1 MNNALEV
8 TGLTKHYPG
17 FTLDHISFSLPEG
30 CIMGLIGENG
40 AGKTTA
46 LKLILGLA
54 RPDGGSIQ
62 VLGQSGQ
69 DRALREHLGV
79 VMDEC
84 GFPDNLTLG
93 DVEAVLRRCYR
104 TWDALRFQGWAG
116 RFELPRRKPVKAF
129 SRGMRMK
136 LSIAAALSHDSR
148 LLLLD
153 EATSGLD
160 PVVRDE
166 MLDVLR
172 DFIQDERRSVL
183 LSSHI
188 ISDLE
193 KVCDYVTFLHKGRL
207 VLSEPKDELLERYV
221 LARAPEEEL
230 RRIDPAAVVGVRPGA
245 FGAEAL
251 ILRSALPGGMVHQP
265 ATLEDLMLYHI
276 KEGRWQ

>member
-54 RPDGGSIQ
+54 RPDEGGIQ

-104 TWDALRFQGWAG
+104 TWDALRFQGWAD

-230 RRIDPAAVVGVRPGA
+230 RCIDPAAVVGVRPGA

-276 KEGRWQ
+276 KEGR

>member
-54 RPDGGSIQ
+54 RPDEGGIQ

-104 TWDALRFQGWAG
+104 TWDALRFQGWAD

-172 DFIQDERRSVL
+172 DFIQDERRSVF

-230 RRIDPAAVVGVRPGA
+230 RRIDPAAAVGVRPGA

-276 KEGRWQ
+276 KEGR

>member
-54 RPDGGSIQ
+54 RPDGGGIQ

-104 TWDALRFQGWAG
+104 TWDALRFQGWAD

-230 RRIDPAAVVGVRPGA
+230 RRIDPAAVVGVRAGR

-276 KEGRWQ
+276 KEGR

>member
-54 RPDGGSIQ
+54 RPDEGGIQ

-104 TWDALRFQGWAG
+104 TWDALRFQGWAD

-172 DFIQDERRSVL
+172 DFIQDERRSVF

-230 RRIDPAAVVGVRPGA
+230 RRIAPAAVVGVRPGA

-276 KEGRWQ
+276 KEGC

>member
-1 MNNALEV
+1 MNNALEL
-8 TGLTKHYPG
+8 TGLTKRYPG
-17 FTLDHISFSLPEG
+17 FTLDHLTFSLPEG

-46 LKLILGLA
+46 FKLMLGLA
-54 RPDGGSIQ
+54 RPDEGGAHL
-62 VLGQSGQ
+62 LGRATT
-69 DRALREHLGV
+69 DRETKEHLGV

-84 GFPDNLTLG
+84 GFPENLTLH
-93 DVEAVLRRCYR
+93 DVDAIMSRCYR
-104 TWDALRFQGWAG
+104 TWDTLRFQGWAD
-116 RFELPRRKPVKAF
+116 RFELPRKKAVKAF

-136 LSIAAALSHDSR
+136 LSIAVALSHDSR

-172 DFIQDERRSVL
+172 DFIQNERRSVL

-207 VLSEPKDELLERYV
+207 LLSEAKDDLLDRYV
-221 LARAPEEEL
+221 LAKAPEAEL
-230 RRIDPAAVVGVRPGA
+230 RRIDPASVVGLRAGR

-251 ILRSALPGGMVHQP
+251 ILRRALPGGMAHQP
-265 ATLEDLMLYHI
+265 ATLEDIMLYHI
-276 KEGRWQ
+276 KEEH

>member
-104 TWDALRFQGWAG
+104 TWDALRFQGWAD

-129 SRGMRMK
+129 SRGMR
-136 LSIAAALSHDSR
+136 
-148 LLLLD
+148 
-153 EATSGLD
+153 
-160 PVVRDE
+160 
-166 MLDVLR
+166 
-172 DFIQDERRSVL
+172 
-183 LSSHI
+183 
-188 ISDLE
+188 
-193 KVCDYVTFLHKGRL
+193 CC
-207 VLSEPKDELLERYV
+207 
-221 LARAPEEEL
+221 
-230 RRIDPAAVVGVRPGA
+230 
-245 FGAEAL
+245 
-251 ILRSALPGGMVHQP
+251 RSAS
-265 ATLEDLMLYHI
+265 AACSASDA
-276 KEGRWQ
+276 